1 MIDELSATNS
11 LSFPLGVPGAGLSTI
26 LYPVIF
32 TSCNHS
38 TAALIAFFISSDGLG
53 CLIRNSTIFTLS
65 EPLIEGNSYAL
76 AFVGRS
82 VDSSYC
88 WHQAVSLSFTLICV
102 FKIHSM
108 PLLTAFALGSI
119 KSALTISRSFCFS
132 ITSCLLYTSDA

>member
-1 MIDELSATNS
+1 SATNS
-11 LSFPLGVPGAGLSTI
+11 LSFPFGVPGAGLSTI

-38 TAALIAFFISSDGLG
+38 MAALIAFFISCDGLG
-53 CLIRNSTIFTLS
+53 CLIRNPTIFTLS

-76 AFVGRS
+76 AFAGRS

-88 WHQAVSLSFTLICV
+88 WHQAVSLPFTFICV

-108 PLLTAFALGSI
+108 LLLTALVLVSI
-119 KSALTISRSFCFS
+119 KPALT
-132 ITSCLLYTSDA
+132 